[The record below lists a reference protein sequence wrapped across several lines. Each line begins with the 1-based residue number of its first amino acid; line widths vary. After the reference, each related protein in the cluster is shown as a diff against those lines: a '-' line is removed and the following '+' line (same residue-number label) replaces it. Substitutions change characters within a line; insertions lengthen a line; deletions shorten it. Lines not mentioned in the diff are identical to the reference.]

1 MSRRTLVA
9 SPHSPDTHTPTH
21 CSPTARPSIPR
32 HLYFLPETRLPHSIS
47 GKDNNT
53 HIFIWE
59 TWQEVLEEYSISLSR
74 SLHPSPLEE
83 PLHSVERERQPH
95 SILRDNTHLYLGNM
109 AGLGIEY
116 LSMPLPIRRGSPFC
130 GENKQ
135 PHSIPR
141 DNTHTSIPEKQ
152 HHTYIQQ
159 RQSSP
164 R

>member
-1 MSRRTLVA
+1 MPVLT
-9 SPHSPDTHTPTH
+9 PQTHIHP
-21 CSPTARPSIPR
+21 PTAALQLARRSPAI
-32 HLYFLPETRLPHSIS
+32 SIS
-47 GKDNNT
+47 SQRQDCHTLYLGKT
-53 HIFIWE
+53 IIHPPLFGRHG
-59 TWQEVLEEYSISLSR
+59 QEVLEEYSISLSR
-74 SLHPSPLEE
+74 SLYPSPLEE

-116 LSMPLPIRRGSPFC
+116 LSMPLPIGRGSPFC